1 MSKIQRRSKERESR
15 NQIAQTVKQRL
26 VLLISFLLAI
36 LLGMIF
42 RVGEALWPLWMV
54 EYRLRIVAILLL
66 AVIFLILLSPIIVE
80 ANSNTRTLSGPGKNP
95 KGPRLE

>member
-1 MSKIQRRSKERESR
+1 MSKLRRLRKELEDR
-15 NQIAQTVKQRL
+15 NQIAETVKQRL
-26 VLLISFLLAI
+26 VLLVSFLIAL

-54 EYRLRIVAILLL
+54 EHQSRIVAILLL
-66 AVIFLILLSPIIVE
+66 AIICIILLSPLMIE
-80 ANSNTRTLSGPGKNP
+80 ASSNTRTLSGPGKNP